1 MRPTLTL
8 RCDAGQWHGLGHLS
22 RCLSIA
28 ESAREF
34 VTDVVVL
41 TDFGGGQRP
50 AMALR
55 SGVSPAAGPIGSDA
69 DLSALLGMSSVGAQE
84 HHVLVL
90 DSREIPEPYLESLRA
105 RFFLVCLDDEQAR
118 QFACNVIINP
128 NPWAD
133 NSWYSY
139 LERTR
144 VLAGARYNLV
154 RDAFF
159 KARRVRDR
167 MSDRPTV
174 MVTMGGEDPDNV
186 TGELV
191 SRLNGLEIDLKI
203 LVILGAAFK
212 AHESVRRVAAAS
224 RNDVAIVTDSPDLA
238 TLVQEVDIAI
248 AAAGTTAYELVAA
261 GVPSAVIS
269 LAEHQKRVTEH
280 LVQSGAAVAVP
291 LCQSNAG
298 FRSVVGSLISD
309 PDVRAGLVRNAAE
322 VFSVAGAR
330 EVVVEIFRHHAA
342 TFGRAN

>member
-1 MRPTLTL
+1 
-8 RCDAGQWHGLGHLS
+8 
-22 RCLSIA
+22 LSIA
-28 ESAREF
+28 KSAREF
-34 VTDVVVL
+34 GTDVVVL
-41 TDFGGGQRP
+41 SHFGGGQRP

-55 SGVSPAAGPIGSDA
+55 RGVSLAAGPIGSDA
-69 DLSALLGMSSVGAQE
+69 DLSALLDTSSDGGHE

-90 DSREIPEPYLESLRA
+90 DSREIPGPYLESLRA
-105 RFFLVCLDDEQAR
+105 RFFLVCIDDEQAR
-118 QFACNVIINP
+118 QFACNMILNP

-133 NSWYSY
+133 SRWYSS

-167 MSDRPTV
+167 MGDRPAV

-191 SRLNGLEIDLKI
+191 SRLDDLKIDLKI
-203 LVILGAAFK
+203 VVVLGAAFK

-224 RNDVAIVTDSPDLA
+224 RNVVAIVTDSPDLA

-248 AAAGTTAYELVAA
+248 SAAGTTAYELVAA
-261 GVPSAVIS
+261 GVPTAVIS
-269 LAEHQKRVTEH
+269 LAEHQERVTEH
-280 LVQSGAAVAVP
+280 LVQLGAAVPVS
-291 LCQSNAG
+291 LRQSNAG